1 MRFNSLKQI
10 RRIFIA
16 IIGGTILLIGI
27 ILIFLPGPALI
38 VIPVGLSILATE
50 FVWAKILV
58 DKFKHRFE
66 SFKDKFKTKK

>member
-10 RRIFIA
+10 RRIFVA

-27 ILIFLPGPALI
+27 ILIVLPGPALI
-38 VIPVGLSILATE
+38 VIPVGLSVLATE

-58 DKFKHRFE
+58 EKFKHRFQLI
-66 SFKDKFKTKK
+66 KNKFKRK